1 MRGEEQGKVAHRILS
16 GQTPARSLRMRVL
29 GMTLHALLRGGRAP
43 GVELFCYPLH
53 PKVSSPQVGPSY
65 VLVHVDVPK
74 VGADLL
80 GPFSRVSTM
89 VVHGVVRV
97 MRVTRVTRVLLLL
110 LVLAERRGWLLLCQ
124 GSLQDG

>member
-1 MRGEEQGKVAHRILS
+1 MAHRILS
-16 GQTPARSLRMRVL
+16 GQPPAWSLRVWVL
-29 GMTLHALLRGGRAP
+29 GMPLDALLGGGRAP
-43 GVELFCYPLH
+43 GVELFSDPLH
-53 PKVSSPQVGPSY
+53 PKVRPPQVSPSY

-74 VGADLL
+74 VGTNLL

-89 VVHGVVRV
+89 VVHWVVRV

-110 LVLAERRGWLLLCQ
+110 FVLAQRRGWLLLCQ

>member
-1 MRGEEQGKVAHRILS
+1 MAHRILS
-16 GQTPARSLRMRVL
+16 SQTPAWSLRMRVL

-53 PKVSSPQVGPSY
+53 PKVRPPQVSPSY

-89 VVHGVVRV
+89 VVHGVVGV
-97 MRVTRVTRVLLLL
+97 MRVTRVTRVLLL